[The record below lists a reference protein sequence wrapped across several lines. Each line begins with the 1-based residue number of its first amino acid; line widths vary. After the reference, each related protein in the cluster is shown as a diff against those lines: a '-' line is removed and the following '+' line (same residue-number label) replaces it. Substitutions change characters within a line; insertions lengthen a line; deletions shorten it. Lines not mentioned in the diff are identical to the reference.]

1 MRLYLVP
8 GALATRHNLAP
19 VEQLTLES
27 RSEVAA
33 FRDRAVSEQT
43 LRLWA
48 VVVQVE
54 VETVVLTALSRSQA
68 VRLALAV

>member
-1 MRLYLVP
+1 MVP
-8 GALATRHNLAP
+8 GVPATRHNLAP

-43 LRLWA
+43 LRPWA

-54 VETVVLTALSRSQA
+54 VETVVLAAISRSPA
-68 VRLALAV
+68 ARLAPAV